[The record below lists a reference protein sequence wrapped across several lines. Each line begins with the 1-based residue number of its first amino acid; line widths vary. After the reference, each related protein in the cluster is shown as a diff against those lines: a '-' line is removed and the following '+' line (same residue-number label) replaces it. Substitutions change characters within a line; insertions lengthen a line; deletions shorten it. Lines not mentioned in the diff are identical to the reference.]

1 MCSKGGYVHISIL
14 LSKGVRMNIP
24 GDKESR
30 NSKRKNLQARKITSV
45 LIAKKGKKGVVLI
58 TQRKKERKKAL

>member
-1 MCSKGGYVHISIL
+1 
-14 LSKGVRMNIP
+14 MNIP